1 MPLPVLRTLTSETNC
16 RASASVRNPMR
27 CNSSRGITVTYAG
40 VVVTGW
46 GRFPAM
52 VTSWSS
58 NVGGCSGGFLASCAL
73 ASGGRGFANTPTRIT
88 ENKNAQWPRLPL
100 GECSTIPPTSSTAK
114 ACGEWCG
121 QVFWLPGHRS
131 LRPSQTGT
139 PRRRYTRSVA
149 HIGENLPVTA
159 ARPRRSY
166 TGLPLNP
173 HLYRRYSSDQ
183 WSHSSSSHQVQKV
196 NPGTPD
202 AEGGGGLAPTS
213 RLLFTTPQG

>member
-1 MPLPVLRTLTSETNC
+1 MSATATVLRLTPKSETELSGTPSIITSTCCGVDPRIDACWEPPMPLPVLRTLTSETNC

-46 GRFPAM
+46 GRFPAR
-52 VTSWSS
+52 VTAWSS

-100 GECSTIPPTSSTAK
+100 GECSTIPPTSSSAK

-131 LRPSQTGT
+131 LRPSRTGT
-139 PRRRYTRSVA
+139 PEGDTHVQWHTSEKTCRLQRRDRAGV
-149 HIGENLPVTA
+149 
-159 ARPRRSY
+159 
-166 TGLPLNP
+166 
-173 HLYRRYSSDQ
+173 
-183 WSHSSSSHQVQKV
+183 
-196 NPGTPD
+196 TPD
-202 AEGGGGLAPTS
+202 FP
-213 RLLFTTPQG
+213 